1 MKTAYFAKSI
11 LKNLVLCFFA
21 GWVLFQITYTARGG
35 YLWKNSDIED
45 STVSMMGEV
54 LTGEAEKTVKDWA
67 RTVKLSLGGYDLIG
81 KGADVVV
88 KMPDSGAYFGFYE
101 YDGVVYGL
109 VFQKNEDESIW
120 EFGYTIEEHDKELW
134 QKVLGL
140 RCKAG

>member
-1 MKTAYFAKSI
+1 M
-11 LKNLVLCFFA
+11 
-21 GWVLFQITYTARGG
+21 LFQITYTARGG

-45 STVSMMGEV
+45 STVSMIGEV

-101 YDGVVYGL
+101 YDG
-109 VFQKNEDESIW
+109 
-120 EFGYTIEEHDKELW
+120 
-134 QKVLGL
+134 GL
-140 RCKAG
+140 RS